1 VAEMRQQT
9 GIRDVQN
16 NFELK
21 KKNMKKNCLF
31 VQMNDY
37 RWYI

>member
-1 VAEMRQQT
+1 MKPIKKKH
-9 GIRDVQN
+9 GQN

-31 VQMNDY
+31 VQMSYY